1 MSRVVVF
8 TTPTCS
14 WCKKVKDYLKKNNV
28 RFKEINVA
36 RDQQAAK
43 DIVRMTG
50 QRGVPVVLINNRA
63 IVGFD
68 KPKIDRM
75 LNLNNK

>member
-68 KPKIDRM
+68 KPKIDA
-75 LNLNNK
+75 LIQ